1 MSEIETFPVNEE
13 LAGIVPM
20 PSKVEQDLLTKDIQ
34 ENGLLTPIVLWRGN
48 VVDGRCRQ
56 VSCIETG
63 TPIRTE
69 SLDWNLAKDD
79 VRTIV
84 KSLNTRRNLT
94 MTQKATT
101 ALRVYLA
108 DNNKKLYDAGAEWGV
123 SQGTMKAVNY
133 IHKMNPSLID
143 PLFNGD
149 SVKIQDMRGNWVPS
163 NKINSICQF
172 LKRKEEELRLIAVET
187 IEHEW
192 NEDSYIQTQAGK
204 DWYKAFVNMHQVKDV
219 HTRKAIAELANFK
232 FERIES

>member
-1 MSEIETFPVNEE
+1 MIKTYPVNDE

-20 PSKVEQDLLTKDIQ
+20 PSRIELDALTADIRDK
-34 ENGLLTPIVLWRGN
+34 GLVDPIVLWRGQ

-56 VSCIETG
+56 LACIDTD
-63 TPIRTE
+63 TE
-69 SLDWNLAKDD
+69 IITRSLDWNLTEDEVKG
-79 VRTIV
+79 IV

-101 ALRVYLA
+101 AFKVYLG
-108 DNNKKLYDAGAEWGV
+108 DNSKKLVETGAEWGV
-123 SQGTMKAVNY
+123 SDRTMKAINY
-133 IHKMNPSLID
+133 IYKTSPLLIE

-149 SVKIQDMRGNWVPS
+149 SVQIQDMRGNWVAS

-172 LKRKEEELRLIAVET
+172 LKRKEEELKLLVSET

-192 NEDSYIQTQAGK
+192 SEDSYIETQAGK
-204 DWYKAFVNMHQVKDV
+204 DWYKAFVQMHQVKDV

-232 FERIES
+232 FETKKES